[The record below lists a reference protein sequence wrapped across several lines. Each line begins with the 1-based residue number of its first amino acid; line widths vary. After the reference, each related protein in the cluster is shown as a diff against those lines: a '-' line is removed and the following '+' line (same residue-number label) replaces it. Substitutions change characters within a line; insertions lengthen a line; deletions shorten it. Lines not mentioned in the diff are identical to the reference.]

1 MVYYSKLSCCLSSK
15 IITFVVMNSNIET
28 VKENFFN
35 KHCEIMEFKSKIRNK
50 RTEYNIL
57 LQRKFATE
65 RQLFR
70 LLTVVCHLKDRADF
84 ANSVSYMYKVDELER
99 EITQISETLSKFRKE
114 EEEMRDKVVILEM
127 ESSTLVQNHLRES
140 HLNSRTEN

>member
-1 MVYYSKLSCCLSSK
+1 
-15 IITFVVMNSNIET
+15 MNSNIET

-57 LQRKFATE
+57 LQRKFAIE

-84 ANSVSYMYKVDELER
+84 ANSVSYMYKVDELEK

-140 HLNSRTEN
+140 HQNSRSEN

>member
-1 MVYYSKLSCCLSSK
+1 MSFE